1 MNTAKL
7 FATLSSSR
15 AAEKFKVFF
24 FFFLSLGS
32 DVGNAPGAVG
42 EVEAFRE
49 AEAVDEVVD
58 DDAGGLHEGV
68 DDDGA
73 NEAEA
78 AADEVLAHRL

>member
-15 AAEKFKVFF
+15 AAEKFKV

>member
-15 AAEKFKVFF
+15 AAEKFKVF